1 VIRDSAPLHR
11 KLWGELLNHA
21 QIMTQ
26 DLAEDF
32 IELPN
37 VALAAY
43 RVSKFALD
51 HREGGLDVG
60 PLMIVSEKLG
70 SVRGNYGNEHPD
82 GVPSLFLC
90 MRPNRERALMELDCD
105 QYEAFNG

>member
-1 VIRDSAPLHR
+1 
-11 KLWGELLNHA
+11 
-21 QIMTQ
+21 MTQ

-37 VALAAY
+37 VALAAH

-60 PLMIVSEKLG
+60 PLMIVS
-70 SVRGNYGNEHPD
+70 
-82 GVPSLFLC
+82 
-90 MRPNRERALMELDCD
+90 
-105 QYEAFNG
+105 